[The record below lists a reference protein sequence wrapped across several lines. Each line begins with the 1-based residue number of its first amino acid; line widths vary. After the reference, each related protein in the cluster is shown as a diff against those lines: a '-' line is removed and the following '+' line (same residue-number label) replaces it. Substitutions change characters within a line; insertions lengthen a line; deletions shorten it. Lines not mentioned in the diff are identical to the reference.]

1 VLLEYFGVVLVVG
14 WLWVV
19 RGQRPGRLTVAGVA
33 AAIAGLALLA
43 GLAGSA
49 RLSPAGIMWGL
60 GEAVSLAVY
69 FLLSAAA
76 GDAVLPPLVMAW
88 GGLCV
93 SAVFLAVAGG
103 TGVLHITAGAGDVE
117 LLHRHLSWI
126 VPVLELSLVAA
137 VIAYVAGIAA
147 ARRLGAKL
155 ASFTGVAEVF
165 FAVLYAWLLLGQ
177 LPSPAEFTGGA
188 FMLAGVILVRAD
200 ETKRHALN

>member
-1 VLLEYFGVVLVVG
+1 VVLVVG

-19 RGQRPGRLTVAGVA
+19 RGQRPGGLTVAGVV
-33 AAIAGLALLA
+33 AAIAGLAFVADLA
-43 GLAGSA
+43 GTSQ
-49 RLSPAGIMWGL
+49 LSPIGIIWGL
-60 GEAVSLAVY
+60 GEAVCLAAY

-76 GDAVLPPLVMAW
+76 TEAVLPPLVMAW
-88 GGLCV
+88 GGLSV

-103 TGVLHITAGAGDVE
+103 SGMLHVTANAGDAE
-117 LLHRHLSWI
+117 LLHRGVSWM

-155 ASFTGVAEVF
+155 ASFTGIAEVF

-177 LPSPAEFTGGA
+177 LPSHMEFAGGA
-188 FMLAGVILVRAD
+188 CMLAGVILVRVD
-200 ETKRHALN
+200 ETKRYALT